1 MAARCEP
8 LERTEIRHDWPS
20 VHEELALALFRHR
33 QHQLV
38 PFDIGRKVC
47 DLNGH
52 RAHGPGVA
60 MAPDGGCAI
69 RRRKLGSDGSLGALD
84 DVRRIADLGEEAAG
98 LEDHECEL
106 RACRFADGRDDRI
119 PLTRRRQARDP
130 ALDPA
135 EGPWVAN
142 LVLAQATWGSMSP

>member
-1 MAARCEP
+1 MAACCEP
-8 LERTEIRHDWPS
+8 LEGTEIGHDRPS
-20 VHEELALALFRHR
+20 IHEELALALFRHR

-52 RAHGPGVA
+52 RADTPGVA
-60 MAPDGGCAI
+60 LVADGCCAVRRLDLAPE
-69 RRRKLGSDGSLGALD
+69 RPFGALHD
-84 DVRRIADLGEEAAG
+84 IGGVARLAEEAAA
-98 LEDHECEL
+98 LEDHEREL
-106 RACRFADGRDDRI
+106 RAGRFADGRNDRI
-119 PLTRRRQARDP
+119 PLPRRRQTGDA

-135 EGPWVAN
+135 EGPRVAN